1 MTIRHFVIPA
11 YLVLCIL
18 LGGASAAGF
27 LQNLLLQLLAL
38 PILVIALASSS
49 QAMPRAGRALIWLA
63 LALVALVLV
72 QLVPLPPGIWT
83 RLPGRE
89 FVTAGFQMLQQPLP
103 WLPISLS
110 PDATLAGLL
119 WLLPAFAVLF
129 GILRLG
135 AYRPSYIVWALM
147 GVVVASVMVASLQL
161 TGGRDSPFYFYR
173 ITNFGLG
180 VGFFANSNHQA
191 TLLLS
196 IIPFVAALY
205 AARGRAKSLKTSSGL
220 LLALSGVAMILAVG
234 LAIGGSLAGFGL
246 GIASAAASY
255 LLFHYRRGPAPWWT
269 LSGAGLV
276 LFGAAALVFAGPISG
291 GALLSDI
298 ERSTTSRQSMV
309 STTAEALGDYFPAGA
324 GVGAF
329 PMVYRSY
336 EAPSEVSTTWVNHAH
351 SDLVEIGLEAGLPGY
366 LLLAVFLLWWGRRA
380 YRIWIA
386 DEKPDHY
393 ARAAVVASAAI
404 MAHSFVDYPLRTAA
418 ISALFAMCVALM
430 AQPRP
435 WARRR
440 RDERSGEEQ
449 PLRHLSA

>member
-1 MTIRHFVIPA
+1 MTIRHFLIPV

-38 PILVIALASSS
+38 PILVTALASSR
-49 QAMPRAGRALIWLA
+49 QAMPSAGRALVWLA
-63 LALVALVLV
+63 LGLIALVLL
-72 QLVPLPPGIWT
+72 QLVPLPPSIWT
-83 RLPGRE
+83 SLPGRDA
-89 FVTAGFQMLQQPLP
+89 VAAGYQLLGQPLP

-110 PDATLAGLL
+110 PDATLAALL
-119 WLLPAFAVLF
+119 WLLPAFAVLL

-135 AYRPSYIVWALM
+135 AYRPSYIVWALI
-147 GVVVASVMVASLQL
+147 GVIVVSVMVASLQL

-173 ITNFGLG
+173 VTNFGLG

-196 IIPFVAALY
+196 TIPFVAALY

-255 LLFHYRRGPAPWWT
+255 LLFRYRGGPAPWWT
-269 LSGAGLV
+269 LTAAGLV

-298 ERSTTSRQSMV
+298 ERSTTSRQTMV
-309 STTAEALGDYFPAGA
+309 STTVEALGDYFPAGA
-324 GVGAF
+324 GVGVF
-329 PMVYRSY
+329 PMVYRTY
-336 EAPSEVSTTWVNHAH
+336 EAPSEVTTTWVNHAH
-351 SDLVEIGLEAGLPGY
+351 SDLVEIGLETGLPGY
-366 LLLAVFLLWWGRRA
+366 LLLLVFLLWWGRRA

-386 DEKPDHY
+386 DEQPDHY
-393 ARAAVVASAAI
+393 ARAAVIASAAI

-418 ISALFAMCVALM
+418 ISALFAMCLALM

-440 RDERSGEEQ
+440 RDEQGGEEQ

>member
-1 MTIRHFVIPA
+1 MSIRHFLVPA

-38 PILVIALASSS
+38 PMIVLGLASSG
-49 QAMPRAGRALIWLA
+49 QGVPRAGRALIWLT
-63 LALVALVLV
+63 LAMVVLVLL
-72 QLVPLPPGIWT
+72 QLVPLPPSMWT
-83 RLPGRE
+83 ALPGRDL
-89 FVTAGFQMLQQPLP
+89 VAAGYEMLGQPLP

-110 PDATLAGLL
+110 PDATLAALL
-119 WLLPAFAVLF
+119 WLLPAFAVML

-135 AYRPSYIVWALM
+135 AYRPSYIVWALI
-147 GVVVASVMVASLQL
+147 GAIVISVMIASLQL

-173 ITNFGLG
+173 VTNFGLG

-196 IIPFVAALY
+196 TIPFVAALY
-205 AARGRAKSLKTSSGL
+205 AARGKSRSLKTSSGL
-220 LLALSGVAMILAVG
+220 LVALSGVAMILAVG

-255 LLFHYRRGPAPWWT
+255 LLYRYRRGRAPWWT
-269 LSGAGLV
+269 LTAAGLV

-298 ERSTTSRQSMV
+298 ERSTTSRQTMV
-309 STTAEALGDYFPAGA
+309 STAVEAIGDYFPTGA
-324 GVGAF
+324 GVGVF
-329 PMVYRSY
+329 PMVYRTY
-336 EAPSEVSTTWVNHAH
+336 EAPSEVTTTWVNHAH
-351 SDLVEIGLEAGLPGY
+351 SDLVEIGLETGLPGY
-366 LLLAVFLLWWGRRA
+366 LLLLVFLLWWGRHA
-380 YRIWIA
+380 YRVWIA

-393 ARAAVVASAAI
+393 ARAAVIASAAI

-418 ISALFAMCVALM
+418 ISALFAICLALM

-435 WARRR
+435 WTRRR
-440 RDERSGEEQ
+440 RSEQDGGES

>member
-1 MTIRHFVIPA
+1 MTIRHFLIPA

-38 PILVIALASSS
+38 PILVVALASSG
-49 QAMPRAGRALIWLA
+49 QAMPRAGRALIWLTFA
-63 LALVALVLV
+63 MIVLVLL
-72 QLVPLPPGIWT
+72 QLVPLPPSVWT
-83 RLPGRE
+83 ALPGRE
-89 FVTAGFQMLQQPLP
+89 SVTAGYEMLQQPLP

-110 PDATLAGLL
+110 PDSTLAALL
-119 WLLPAFAVLF
+119 WLLPAFAVLL
-129 GILRLG
+129 GVLKLG
-135 AYRPSYIVWALM
+135 AYRPSFIVWALI
-147 GVVVASVMVASLQL
+147 GVIVVSVMVASLQL

-196 IIPFVAALY
+196 AIPFAAALY
-205 AARGRAKSLKTSSGL
+205 AARGRSKSVKTTSGL
-220 LLALSGVAMILAVG
+220 LVALTGVGMILAVG

-246 GIASAAASY
+246 GIASAAASF
-255 LLFHYRRGPAPWWT
+255 LLVRYRGGRAPWWA
-269 LSGAGLV
+269 LAGAGAALV
-276 LFGAAALVFAGPISG
+276 AAAIAVFAGPISG
-291 GALLSDI
+291 VGLVSDI
-298 ERSTTSRQSMV
+298 ENSTTSRQTMV
-309 STTAEALGDYFPAGA
+309 STTAEALGDYFPVGA

-329 PMVYRSY
+329 AMVYRSY
-336 EAPSEVSTTWVNHAH
+336 EGPNEVTTTWVNHAH
-351 SDLVEIGLEAGLPGY
+351 SDLVEIGLDTGLPGY
-366 LLLAVFLLWWGRRA
+366 LLLVAFLLWWGRRA
-380 YRIWIA
+380 YSIWIL
-386 DEKPDHY
+386 DDKPDHY
-393 ARAAVVASAAI
+393 ARAAVIASAAI

-418 ISALFAMCVALM
+418 ISSLFALCLALM

-440 RDERSGEEQ
+440 RVEASADEQ